1 MLLCCC
7 RATRTSSSRT
17 LRRLVAACIVSF
29 VLVSSCSWCAA
40 QEVIDIA
47 PEDVSRYYPD
57 ISVQEARVKENI
69 YVLERPK
76 EPVTVLLRTDPESEF
91 EMRVALLVQSCGRIG
106 GDVVLTNGWN
116 PGCQLRFECQT
127 KGEHYR
133 TWAFYEKSGSQL
145 SRLLKENDDAQ
156 SLFVTKQADGAKIG
170 VELKN
175 FEPVPIKDC
184 ILEAKRLGDHL
195 VYNLTFAGD
204 TFFAWN
210 PKTTVFVRQP
220 TATPEATD
228 LVETDA
234 PSSSSPDTTKR
245 TWKVTSKPAVD
256 TQAPPSHSASPNE
269 NVTMPSEP
277 SAAGGLPLG
286 PFVAAVVVTQ

>member
-1 MLLCCC
+1 
-7 RATRTSSSRT
+7 
-17 LRRLVAACIVSF
+17 
-29 VLVSSCSWCAA
+29 
-40 QEVIDIA
+40 
-47 PEDVSRYYPD
+47 
-57 ISVQEARVKENI
+57 
-69 YVLERPK
+69 
-76 EPVTVLLRTDPESEF
+76 
-91 EMRVALLVQSCGRIG
+91 
-106 GDVVLTNGWN
+106 
-116 PGCQLRFECQT
+116 T

-156 SLFVTKQADGAKIG
+156 SLVVTKQADGAKIG

-228 LVETDA
+228 IVETDA
-234 PSSSSPDTTKR
+234 PSSSRPDATKR
-245 TWKVTSKPAVD
+245 TSKETLKPAVD
-256 TQAPPSHSASPNE
+256 TQTTPTHSAPSNA
-269 NVTMPSEP
+269 NDTTPSEP
-277 SAAGGLPLG
+277 PAAGGLQRR
-286 PFVAAVVVTQ
+286 PFVAAIVVMQLFVTVFLRA